1 MDWNGAEVRAQSA
14 VRWPS
19 NADAGGKQTPVGWL
33 LDRVFQTATSSIEA
47 GAPGALRQIRVLAA
61 FACGYDTWTAGY
73 QIATL
78 ESRHSSSNLSSLQT
92 VHNLACQFFLGQ
104 RTCKRLFWERSSN
117 PLHMHMRAPVAF
129 GPGPHRETSGLD
141 PERERS
147 PHQPNT
153 GGSASRYSALS
164 ATNLL
169 LWPASA
175 EETCFQDQDSS
186 ARDAKQRGEQE
197 PLGRATPLIGYIN
210 RRQ

>member
-92 VHNLACQFFLGQ
+92 VHNLACQFFGANVRARGYFGSEVPTLC
-104 RTCKRLFWERSSN
+104 TCTC
-117 PLHMHMRAPVAF
+117 
-129 GPGPHRETSGLD
+129 G
-141 PERERS
+141 
-147 PHQPNT
+147 HQ
-153 GGSASRYSALS
+153 
-164 ATNLL
+164 LL
-169 LWPASA
+169 L
-175 EETCFQDQDSS
+175 
-186 ARDAKQRGEQE
+186 ARVIVR
-197 PLGRATPLIGYIN
+197 RAGLTPSERDRHTSRTREAQPPGTAH
-210 RRQ
+210 